1 MRLFS
6 SGNLNGGPRF
16 TPNENMQPWVEI
28 EDFNSLSWSER
39 SHDYGDFKLQ
49 IVSDTIEPQFG
60 TYSMWMRDDSD
71 FVMICEDIHAHQ
83 LPSGKYL
90 QEYSGRSL
98 ESMLEWRI
106 NEDKIPLQLPET
118 RWLETQLYLETILHN
133 NFGSGASA
141 RRRIPGF
148 NVHRELD
155 VNSWIRVN
163 MADFDSDWDETVG
176 LTLDRDHIVKH
187 VRRFLD
193 MTKPN
198 GFSMFY
204 RIRMRNGGFW
214 VDFEAPFL
222 VEPLVLSPSD
232 DDFTN
237 FEYVW
242 SNRKKYSNIIE
253 VYEHYEVD
261 PKKPQNGKSRTNVLE
276 VRNEIPMLRRE
287 VLWNNTADHKVLDPN
302 DKDSKKDARDAHK
315 KNAYDYSNPYY
326 PIYVAADKAGEYTP
340 VMQYSAKLDSFGAN
354 IKYRQDLFVGDVVR
368 YIPDPGINLRQQM
381 RMPDGTINWEKYAE
395 QRRIDLQLTEVTES
409 WDSSGY
415 TLQPSF
421 TGYAEKWTG
430 EGSRVSV
437 ERNSESVY
445 RAIRSR

>member
-28 EDFNSLSWSER
+28 EDFDSLSWSER
-39 SHDYGDFKLQ
+39 SHDYGDFKLK

-106 NEDKIPLQLPET
+106 NEDKIPLQIPDS

-232 DDFTN
+232 DDFTD

-354 IKYRQDLFVGDVVR
+354 IKYRQDVFVGDVVR

-430 EGSRVSV
+430 EGSRVSI

>member
-28 EDFNSLSWSER
+28 EDFVSLSWSER

-60 TYSMWMRDDSD
+60 TYSIWMRDDSD
-71 FVMICEDIHAHQ
+71 FVMICEDIHATQ
-83 LPSGKYL
+83 LASGKYL

-106 NEDKIPLQLPET
+106 NEDKIPLQIPDS

-148 NVHRELD
+148 NVHREQD

-242 SNRKKYSNIIE
+242 SNRKKYSNVIE

-302 DKDSKKDARDAHK
+302 DKDSKKDARDTHK

-430 EGSRVSV
+430 EGSRVSI

>member
-49 IVSDTIEPQFG
+49 IVSDTIEPNFG

-106 NEDKIPLQLPET
+106 NEDKIPLQIPDS

-204 RIRMRNGGFW
+204 RIRMRNSGFW

-302 DKDSKKDARDAHK
+302 DKDSKKDARDTHK

-354 IKYRQDLFVGDVVR
+354 MKYRQDLFVGDVVR
-368 YIPDPGINLRQQM
+368 YIPDAGINLRQQM

-430 EGSRVSV
+430 EGSRVSI

>member
-6 SGNLNGGPRF
+6 SGNINGGPRS

-28 EDFNSLSWSER
+28 EDFISLSWSER

-71 FVMICEDIHAHQ
+71 FVMICEDIHAKQ
-83 LPSGKYL
+83 LPSGKYI

-148 NVHRELD
+148 NVNRELD

-163 MADFDSDWDETVG
+163 MADFDGDWDETVG
-176 LTLDRDHIVKH
+176 LTLNRDHIVKH

-204 RIRMRNGGFW
+204 RIRMRNSGFW

-232 DDFTN
+232 DDFTD

-242 SNRKKYSNIIE
+242 SNRKKYSHIIE
-253 VYEHYEVD
+253 VYDHYEVD
-261 PKKPQNGKSRTNVLE
+261 GKKPQNGKSRTNVLE

-302 DKDSKKDARDAHK
+302 DKDSKKNDRDAYK

>member
-1 MRLFS
+1 
-6 SGNLNGGPRF
+6 
-16 TPNENMQPWVEI
+16 MQPWVEI
-28 EDFNSLSWSER
+28 EDFISLSWSER

-49 IVSDTIEPQFG
+49 IVSDTIEPKFG

-71 FVMICEDIHAHQ
+71 FVMICEDIHATQ
-83 LPSGKYL
+83 LASGKYI

-98 ESMLEWRI
+98 ETMLEWRI
-106 NEDKIPLQLPET
+106 NEDKIPLQIPDT

-163 MADFDSDWDETVG
+163 MADFDGDWDETVG
-176 LTLDRDHIVKH
+176 LTLNRDHIVKH

-232 DDFTN
+232 DDFTD

-242 SNRKKYSNIIE
+242 SNRKKYSHIIE
-253 VYEHYEVD
+253 VYDHYEVD
-261 PKKPQNGKSRTNVLE
+261 GKKPQNGKSRTNVLE

-302 DKDSKKDARDAHK
+302 DKDSKKNDRDVHK

-340 VMQYSAKLDSFGAN
+340 VMQYSAKLYSFGAN

-368 YIPDPGINLRQQM
+368 YIPDPGIN
-381 RMPDGTINWEKYAE
+381 PSTADAYA
-395 QRRIDLQLTEVTES
+395 
-409 WDSSGY
+409 
-415 TLQPSF
+415 
-421 TGYAEKWTG
+421 
-430 EGSRVSV
+430 
-437 ERNSESVY
+437 
-445 RAIRSR
+445 

>member
-204 RIRMRNGGFW
+204 RIRMRNSGFW

-261 PKKPQNGKSRTNVLE
+261 PKKPQNGKSRANVLE

>member
-6 SGNLNGGPRF
+6 SGNINGGPRS

-28 EDFNSLSWSER
+28 EDFISLSWSER

-49 IVSDTIEPQFG
+49 IVSDTIEPKFG

-71 FVMICEDIHAHQ
+71 FVMICEDIHATQ
-83 LPSGKYL
+83 LASGKYI

-98 ESMLEWRI
+98 ETMLEWRI
-106 NEDKIPLQLPET
+106 NEDKIPLQIPDT

-163 MADFDSDWDETVG
+163 MADFDGDWDETVG
-176 LTLDRDHIVKH
+176 LTLNRDHIVKH

-204 RIRMRNGGFW
+204 RIRMRNSGFW

-232 DDFTN
+232 DDFTD

-242 SNRKKYSNIIE
+242 SNRKKYSHIIE
-253 VYEHYEVD
+253 VYDHYEVD
-261 PKKPQNGKSRTNVLE
+261 GKKPQNGKSRTNVLE

-302 DKDSKKDARDAHK
+302 DKDSKKNDRDAHK

-354 IKYRQDLFVGDVVR
+354 IKYRRDLFVGDVVR

-445 RAIRSR
+445 RATRSR

>member
-28 EDFNSLSWSER
+28 ENFNSLSWSER

-49 IVSDTIEPQFG
+49 IISDTIEPQFG

-204 RIRMRNGGFW
+204 RIRMRNSGFW

-261 PKKPQNGKSRTNVLE
+261 PKKPQNGKSRTNILE

-340 VMQYSAKLDSFGAN
+340 VMQYSAKLDNFGAN

>member
-106 NEDKIPLQLPET
+106 NEDKIPLQIPDS

-232 DDFTN
+232 DDFTD

-302 DKDSKKDARDAHK
+302 DKDSKKDARDTHK

>member
-6 SGNLNGGPRF
+6 SGNINGGPRS

-28 EDFNSLSWSER
+28 EDFISLSWSER

-49 IVSDTIEPQFG
+49 IVSDTIEPKFG

-71 FVMICEDIHAHQ
+71 FVMICEDIHATQ
-83 LPSGKYL
+83 LASGKYL

-98 ESMLEWRI
+98 ETMLEWRI
-106 NEDKIPLQLPET
+106 NEDKIPLQIPDT

-163 MADFDSDWDETVG
+163 MADFDGDWDETVG
-176 LTLDRDHIVKH
+176 LTLNRDHIVKH

-204 RIRMRNGGFW
+204 RVRMRNGGFW

-222 VEPLVLSPSD
+222 IEPLVLSPSD
-232 DDFTN
+232 DDFTD

-242 SNRKKYSNIIE
+242 SNRKKYSHIIE
-253 VYEHYEVD
+253 VYDHYEVD
-261 PKKPQNGKSRTNVLE
+261 GKKPQNGKSRTNVLE

-302 DKDSKKDARDAHK
+302 DKDSKKNDRDAHN

-354 IKYRQDLFVGDVVR
+354 IKYRRDLFVGDVVR

-421 TGYAEKWTG
+421 TGYAEKWSG
-430 EGSRVSV
+430 EGSIVSV

>member
-28 EDFNSLSWSER
+28 EDFDSLSWSER
-39 SHDYGDFKLQ
+39 SHDYGDFKLR

-106 NEDKIPLQLPET
+106 NEDKIPLQIPDS

-222 VEPLVLSPSD
+222 VEPIVLSPSD
-232 DDFTN
+232 DDFTD

-430 EGSRVSV
+430 AGSRVSI

>member
-6 SGNLNGGPRF
+6 SGNINGGPRSN
-16 TPNENMQPWVEI
+16 PNENMQPWVEI
-28 EDFNSLSWSER
+28 EDFESLSWSER

-60 TYSMWMRDDSD
+60 TYSIWMRDDSD
-71 FVMICEDIHAHQ
+71 FVMICEDIHAKQ
-83 LPSGKYL
+83 LPSGKYI

-163 MADFDSDWDETVG
+163 MADFDGDWDETVG
-176 LTLDRDHIVKH
+176 LTLNRDHIVKH

-204 RIRMRNGGFW
+204 RIRMRNSGFW

-232 DDFTN
+232 DDFTD

-242 SNRKKYSNIIE
+242 SNRKKYSHIIE
-253 VYEHYEVD
+253 VYDHYEVD
-261 PKKPQNGKSRTNVLE
+261 GKKPQNGKSRTNVLE

-302 DKDSKKDARDAHK
+302 DKDSKKNDRDVYK

-340 VMQYSAKLDSFGAN
+340 VMQYSAKLDGFGAN
-354 IKYRQDLFVGDVVR
+354 IKYRRDLFVGDVVR

>member
-16 TPNENMQPWVEI
+16 TPNENMQSWVEI

-106 NEDKIPLQLPET
+106 NEDKIPLQIPDS

-204 RIRMRNGGFW
+204 RIRMRNSGFW

-302 DKDSKKDARDAHK
+302 DKDSKKDSRDVHK

-430 EGSRVSV
+430 EGSRVSI

>member
-28 EDFNSLSWSER
+28 EDFVSLSWSER

-71 FVMICEDIHAHQ
+71 FVMICEDIHATQ
-83 LPSGKYL
+83 LASGKYL

-106 NEDKIPLQLPET
+106 NEDKIPLQIPDS

-155 VNSWIRVN
+155 VNSWVRVN

-276 VRNEIPMLRRE
+276 IRNEIPMLRRE

>member
-204 RIRMRNGGFW
+204 RIRMRNSGFW

-340 VMQYSAKLDSFGAN
+340 VMQYSAKLDNFGAN

>member
-49 IVSDTIEPQFG
+49 IVSDTIEPNFG

-106 NEDKIPLQLPET
+106 NEDKIPLQIPDS

-204 RIRMRNGGFW
+204 RIRMRNSGFW

-302 DKDSKKDARDAHK
+302 DKDSKKDARDTHK

-354 IKYRQDLFVGDVVR
+354 MKYRQDLFVGDVVR

-430 EGSRVSV
+430 EGSRVSI

>member
-28 EDFNSLSWSER
+28 EDFDSLSWSER
-39 SHDYGDFKLQ
+39 SHDYGDFKLK

-106 NEDKIPLQLPET
+106 NEDKIPLQIPDS

-232 DDFTN
+232 DDFTD

-354 IKYRQDLFVGDVVR
+354 IKYRQDVFVGDVVR

-395 QRRIDLQLTEVTES
+395 NRRIDLQLTEVTES